1 LIKTLKTPI
10 FIGIK
15 FKRMAQKEI
24 KLLQQQI
31 DKLYEKDF
39 ELQPWKN
46 YTIILLERIFGP
58 ENEKIKMIRKV
69 EFEFSSWSL
78 RDASGNESYEEGS
91 KKLAREILQAAID
104 ELKAFG
110 IPDLS
115 KNVHS
120 DQAISDFLSCLL
132 DELKGSQVKELKAI
146 LTSRENLDEKKRKI
160 KDILQNLGEY
170 GVYDVITN
178 MLTKTEAQT
187 IILKM

>member
-1 LIKTLKTPI
+1 MQKTTI

-46 YTIILLERIFGP
+46 YTIILLERIFGA

-110 IPDLS
+110 LPDLS
-115 KNVHS
+115 KNIHM
-120 DQAISDFLSCLL
+120 DEAISDILSCLL

-146 LTSRENLDEKKRKI
+146 LASKENMDEKKRKI

-170 GVYDVITN
+170 GAYDVITN
-178 MLTKTEAQT
+178 ILTYPEAKT
-187 IILKM
+187 ILLKK